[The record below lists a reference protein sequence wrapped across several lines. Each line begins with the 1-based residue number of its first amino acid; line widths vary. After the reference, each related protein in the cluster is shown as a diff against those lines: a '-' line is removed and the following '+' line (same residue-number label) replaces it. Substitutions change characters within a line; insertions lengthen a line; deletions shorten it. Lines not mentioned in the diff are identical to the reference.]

1 MPKIHGMNIDTPS
14 TATQHQAIHRAAVE
28 RAQFLRWIAEKL
40 LITDDIAIRR
50 EAARAI
56 LQLVGDV

>member
-1 MPKIHGMNIDTPS
+1 MLHGMNNDTQCTP
-14 TATQHQAIHRAAVE
+14 AQRQAITRAAQE
-28 RAQFLRWIAEKL
+28 RVQFLRWIAEKL